1 MGLWREGNE
10 ALEVL
15 QERRRSSKK
24 RDEHTA
30 RLASNPVGAV
40 ANLASLEVLTE
51 ETMLESLR
59 ARLVAGSIYSYVG
72 DVLVSLNPFAP
83 VPLYGADR
91 CHYYSLNSP
100 LDNLEDP
107 HVYAIALQ
115 AFRALARTRE
125 NQSCVISGESGAG
138 KTETAKYFVGHLLEL
153 SRTENVGMTYKYDV
167 LQFTMNSLLEPFG
180 NARMRANHNSS
191 RFGKYVGIQF
201 DASNEIVGARMD
213 HYLLEKSRV
222 VNQLDGEQSFHIF
235 YFMLEGLDLA
245 ALTALNLSRDVN
257 KFSYLNGGYPVMEH
271 GPTSPPP
278 PASASSRKAAR
289 SFSLLTQQM
298 QECGFQLSDL
308 DGMYAVL
315 AVVLHLGNIN
325 FAEES
330 KSKTAHYFDLAVTGP
345 IKMLAG
351 LLGSAVDDL
360 ANALVTN
367 IMVMRGE
374 TIVLRNTMS
383 TAEATRDAVAKAL
396 YSRMF
401 SWLVNHANRLMTSSR
416 LARGV
421 VRPAEIG
428 VLDIFGFE
436 NLATNGLEQLCI
448 NVANEQLQ
456 NYFNASVFAWQADA
470 MAKEGIAMEE
480 VAYTD
485 NTRTMQLFV
494 TMPIGLFAL
503 LDEETRF
510 PNASDVSLLDK
521 LNHNLSIHPA
531 FVPVLGKEGLRF
543 AVNHYAGSIEYSVD
557 GWLEKNKDTLTPSMT
572 SLLRDSKISMIAEL
586 FSLSQTSTGGLAG
599 SEDASKLADRQKNAR
614 ALIRTLRQSV
624 WKKSG
629 DGGPKSPK
637 SPKGQKRGL
646 RRVDSLPKITL
657 SITQRN
663 ATLNSLTGHFKAS
676 LIDLMTKLLSSNP
689 HFIRCIRPNGSSAA
703 RTFEHPT
710 VLTQLRHTGLLETV
724 KIRRDGFSTQI
735 KFSDF
740 ISRYQVLNHRL
751 LDMVP
756 ASAESCKNILVGA
769 DLPPTQWQV
778 GKTKV
783 FIKHAGVKFLHEKLE
798 EAQQAAARA
807 VAIARML
814 LANRNL
820 VRFRQAERARA
831 EARRQQEERREAERV
846 AKERE
851 ALKQAETIRKTE
863 LARKMQAAREAEA
876 ARAAAA
882 EAARAAA
889 ARAEAERVAKEKE
902 AAAIQAALAAAKQA
916 EQARASKRKADAA
929 AITTGPY
936 SDEPVKFGAV
946 TPNPRHTKL
955 DEPMY
960 DDSAV
965 QPSSSG
971 GAMERARD
979 LAAGDSDSRLARKPS
994 GDYGFSG
1001 SDTETFGFGND
1012 FSPSP
1017 VQVRAGCSA
1026 AVAGLLD
1033 QALRSLPCMLST
1045 TAPFLWGDAPW

>member
-1 MGLWREGNE
+1 
-10 ALEVL
+10 
-15 QERRRSSKK
+15 
-24 RDEHTA
+24 
-30 RLASNPVGAV
+30 
-40 ANLASLEVLTE
+40 
-51 ETMLESLR
+51 
-59 ARLVAGSIYSYVG
+59 
-72 DVLVSLNPFAP
+72 
-83 VPLYGADR
+83 
-91 CHYYSLNSP
+91 
-100 LDNLEDP
+100 
-107 HVYAIALQ
+107 
-115 AFRALARTRE
+115 
-125 NQSCVISGESGAG
+125 
-138 KTETAKYFVGHLLEL
+138 
-153 SRTENVGMTYKYDV
+153 
-167 LQFTMNSLLEPFG
+167 MNSLLEPFG

-235 YFMLEGLDLA
+235 YFLLEGLDLA
-245 ALTALNLSRDVN
+245 ALSALNLSRDVN
-257 KFSYLNGGYPVMEH
+257 QYSYLNGGFPVINN
-271 GPTSPPP
+271 GPGSPPP

-325 FAEES
+325 FAEEPKS
-330 KSKTAHYFDLAVTGP
+330 KSAHYFDLAVTGP

-351 LLGSAVDDL
+351 LLGAAVEDL
-360 ANALVTN
+360 ANSMVTN

-374 TIVLRNTMS
+374 TIVLMNTVS
-383 TAEATRDAVAKAL
+383 TAQATRDAVAKAL

-401 SWLVNHANRLMTSSR
+401 SWLVNHANKLMTSSR
-416 LARGV
+416 LTRGV

-480 VAYTD
+480 VSYTD

-510 PNASDVSLLDK
+510 PNASDTSLLDK
-521 LNHNLSIHPA
+521 LNHNLSKHPA
-531 FVPVLGKEGLRF
+531 FVPVLGKHGLRF

-557 GWLEKNKDTLTPSMT
+557 GWLEKNKDTLTPSIT
-572 SLLRDSKISMIAEL
+572 SLLRDSKISIIAEL

-599 SEDASKLADRQKNAR
+599 SEDPSKLADRQKNAR

-629 DGGPKSPK
+629 DGGSKSPK

-657 SITQRN
+657 SITQRSG
-663 ATLNSLTGHFKAS
+663 ALNSLTGHFKAS

-689 HFIRCIRPNGSSAA
+689 HFIRCIRPNSSNAA

-740 ISRYQVLNHRL
+740 IPRYRVLNHRL

-756 ASAESCKNILVGA
+756 ESAMSCKSILVGA
-769 DLPPTQWQV
+769 DLPPTQWQI
-778 GKTKV
+778 GRTKV
-783 FIKHAGVKFLHEKLE
+783 FIKYAGVKFLHEKLE
-798 EAQQAAARA
+798 KAQQAAARA

-820 VRFRQAERARA
+820 VRFREAERARA
-831 EARRQQEERREAERV
+831 EARRQEEVRREERREAERV

-851 ALKQAETIRKTE
+851 ALARAETVRKAE

-876 ARAAAA
+876 ARDA
-882 EAARAAA
+882 EAARAAEAAREAAA
-889 ARAEAERVAKEKE
+889 ARAAAAARVEAERVAKKEKE
-902 AAAIQAALAAAKQA
+902 AAAMAAALGAAKQA
-916 EQARASKRKADAA
+916 EQARAAQQKVDTAA
-929 AITTGPY
+929 AGAVTKGPY
-936 SDEPVKFGAV
+936 SAEPVKFGAV

-960 DDSAV
+960 DPSAT
-965 QPSSSG
+965 QP
-971 GAMERARD
+971 
-979 LAAGDSDSRLARKPS
+979 LSDTDTKLNRKAS

-1001 SDTETFGFGND
+1001 SENGFGSDTEYGFGSD
-1012 FSPSP
+1012 FSPGTSP
-1017 VQVRAGCSA
+1017 VQVRTSFSTAAPLVLDPNLALSLCMHASQFVAPLCSPA
-1026 AVAGLLD
+1026 ILTVPTLHGNISIILND
-1033 QALRSLPCMLST
+1033 QSCATFQPTRIFSVLRWGGT
-1045 TAPFLWGDAPW
+1045 TVVFAEFFSSFFLRRE